1 MNPHTKE
8 MRRNFWMLL
17 IAFSLLIIIGTSN
30 VFSSTFVE
38 DMAEGGS
45 AYGHLIRQGVYLA
58 LGLAPAIF
66 VYKKDY
72 HMWKKW
78 SVRLLIAT
86 AVLLIAVLFAGIVV
100 NGARRWLG
108 AGGFTF
114 QPSEIA
120 KLAIILFT
128 ADKLAP
134 LWDKNGHIEFFSP
147 LSAFFPAKSGK
158 TPRWKRIRF
167 VPHPL
172 LLPPLALAILVFRQP
187 DAGTAL
193 VILFLPLVMFWVS
206 GASILKARVPLLA
219 TLAVGIV
226 YLLSAPYRM
235 NRIISWY
242 DPWSYEKTLGYQTV
256 QGLIA
261 IGSGGV
267 MGQGLGE
274 GISKFSYLPEAHT
287 DFAFAVLAQE
297 WGLRGSVFMLVL
309 FSMIIYFGC
318 NCAWN
323 TRDTFGKLLA
333 VGITMYFGGQ
343 GMINLAMVSGILPV
357 VGVPLPFISYGG
369 TSLLLNMV
377 AAALLLNIAHR
388 NYREAVIDA
397 RLREQPVLHS
407 MKEETRSRF
416 PLR

>member
-1 MNPHTKE
+1 MSPHTKE

-58 LGLAPAIF
+58 LGLAPALF

-158 TPRWKRIRF
+158 PPRWKRIRF

>member
-17 IAFSLLIIIGTSN
+17 IAFFLLIIIGTSN

-45 AYGHLIRQGVYLA
+45 AYGHLIRQGVYLS
-58 LGLAPAIF
+58 LGLVPALF

-78 SVRLLIAT
+78 SVRLFVFTVILLV
-86 AVLLIAVLFAGIVV
+86 AVLAAGIVV

-120 KLAIILFT
+120 KLVVILFT

-134 LWDKNGHIEFFSP
+134 LWDKKGHIEFFSP
-147 LSAFFPAKSGK
+147 LSAFFPSQTRKE
-158 TPRWKRIRF
+158 PRWKRIRF

-172 LLPPLALAILVFRQP
+172 LLPPLLLGILVFRQP

-206 GASILKARVPLLA
+206 GASILKAKVPLLA

-261 IGSGGV
+261 IGSGGI

-297 WGLRGSVFMLVL
+297 WGMRGSIFMLVL

-323 TRDTFGKLLA
+323 TRDTFGKLLT

-369 TSLLLNMV
+369 TSLLLNMI

-397 RLREQPVLHS
+397 RLREQPALHS

>member
-17 IAFSLLIIIGTSN
+17 IAFFLLIIIGTSN

-45 AYGHLIRQGVYLA
+45 AYGHLIRQGVYLS
-58 LGLAPAIF
+58 LGLVPALF

-78 SVRLLIAT
+78 SVRLFVFTVILLV
-86 AVLLIAVLFAGIVV
+86 AVLAAGIVV

-120 KLAIILFT
+120 KLVVILFT

-134 LWDKNGHIEFFSP
+134 LWDKKGHIEFFSP
-147 LSAFFPAKSGK
+147 LSAFFPSQTGK
-158 TPRWKRIRF
+158 EPRWKRIRF

-172 LLPPLALAILVFRQP
+172 LLPPLLLGILVFRQP

-206 GASILKARVPLLA
+206 GASILKAKVPLLA

-242 DPWSYEKTLGYQTV
+242 DPWSYEKTLGYQTM

-261 IGSGGV
+261 IGSGGI

-297 WGLRGSVFMLVL
+297 WGMRGSIFMLVL

-323 TRDTFGKLLA
+323 TRDTFGKLLT

-369 TSLLLNMV
+369 TSLLLNMI

-388 NYREAVIDA
+388 DYREAVIDA
-397 RLREQPVLHS
+397 RLREQPALHS

>member
-17 IAFSLLIIIGTSN
+17 IAFFLLIIIGTSN

-45 AYGHLIRQGVYLA
+45 AYGYLIRQGVYLS
-58 LGLAPAIF
+58 LGLVPALF

-78 SVRLLIAT
+78 SVRLFVFTVILLV
-86 AVLLIAVLFAGIVV
+86 AVLAAGIVV

-120 KLAIILFT
+120 KLVVILFT

-134 LWDKNGHIEFFSP
+134 LWDKKGHIEFFSP
-147 LSAFFPAKSGK
+147 LSAFFPSQTGK
-158 TPRWKRIRF
+158 EPRWKRIRF

-172 LLPPLALAILVFRQP
+172 LLPPLLLGILVFRQP

-206 GASILKARVPLLA
+206 GASILKAKVPLLA

-261 IGSGGV
+261 IGSGGI

-297 WGLRGSVFMLVL
+297 WGMRGSIFMLVL

-323 TRDTFGKLLA
+323 TRDTFGKLLT

-369 TSLLLNMV
+369 TSLLLNMI

-397 RLREQPVLHS
+397 RLREQPALHS

>member
-17 IAFSLLIIIGTSN
+17 IAFFLPIIIGTSN

-45 AYGHLIRQGVYLA
+45 AYGHLIRQGVYLS
-58 LGLAPAIF
+58 LGLVPALF

-78 SVRLLIAT
+78 SVRLFVFTVILLV
-86 AVLLIAVLFAGIVV
+86 AVLAAGIVV

-120 KLAIILFT
+120 KLVVILFT

-134 LWDKNGHIEFFSP
+134 LWDKKGHIEFFSP
-147 LSAFFPAKSGK
+147 LSAFFPSQTGK
-158 TPRWKRIRF
+158 EPRWKRIRF

-172 LLPPLALAILVFRQP
+172 LLPPLLLGILVFRQP

-206 GASILKARVPLLA
+206 GASILKAKVPLLA

-261 IGSGGV
+261 IGSGGI

-297 WGLRGSVFMLVL
+297 WGMRGSIFMLVL

-323 TRDTFGKLLA
+323 TRDTFGKLLT

-369 TSLLLNMV
+369 TSLLLNMI

-397 RLREQPVLHS
+397 RLREQPALHS

>member
-1 MNPHTKE
+1 MSPHTKE

-158 TPRWKRIRF
+158 PPRWKRIRF

-172 LLPPLALAILVFRQP
+172 LLPPLVLAILVFRQP

-287 DFAFAVLAQE
+287 DFAFAVLVQE

>member
-17 IAFSLLIIIGTSN
+17 IAFFLLIIIGTSN

-38 DMAEGGS
+38 NMAEGGS
-45 AYGHLIRQGVYLA
+45 AYGHLIRQGVYLS
-58 LGLAPAIF
+58 LGLVPALF

-78 SVRLLIAT
+78 SVRLFVFTVILLV
-86 AVLLIAVLFAGIVV
+86 AVLAAGIVV

-120 KLAIILFT
+120 KLVVILFT

-134 LWDKNGHIEFFSP
+134 LWDKKGHIEFFSP
-147 LSAFFPAKSGK
+147 LSAFFPSQTGK
-158 TPRWKRIRF
+158 EPRWKRIRF

-172 LLPPLALAILVFRQP
+172 LLPPLLLGILVFRQP

-206 GASILKARVPLLA
+206 GASILKAKVPLLA

-261 IGSGGV
+261 IGSGGI

-297 WGLRGSVFMLVL
+297 WGMRGSIFMLVL

-323 TRDTFGKLLA
+323 TRDTFGKLLT

-369 TSLLLNMV
+369 TSLLLNMI

-397 RLREQPVLHS
+397 RLREQPALHS

>member
-17 IAFSLLIIIGTSN
+17 IAFFLLIIIGTSN

-45 AYGHLIRQGVYLA
+45 AYGHLIRQGVYLS
-58 LGLAPAIF
+58 LGLVPALF

-78 SVRLLIAT
+78 SVRLFVFTVILLV
-86 AVLLIAVLFAGIVV
+86 AVLAAGIVV

-120 KLAIILFT
+120 KLVVILFT

-134 LWDKNGHIEFFSP
+134 LWDKKGHIEFFSP
-147 LSAFFPAKSGK
+147 LSAFFPSKTGK
-158 TPRWKRIRF
+158 EPRWKRIRF

-172 LLPPLALAILVFRQP
+172 LLPPLLLGILVFRQP

-206 GASILKARVPLLA
+206 GASILKAKVPLLA

-261 IGSGGV
+261 IGSGGI

-297 WGLRGSVFMLVL
+297 WGMRGSIFMLVL

-323 TRDTFGKLLA
+323 TRDTFGKLLT

-369 TSLLLNMV
+369 TSLLLNMI

-397 RLREQPVLHS
+397 RLREQPALHS

>member
-1 MNPHTKE
+1 MSPHTKE

-38 DMAEGGS
+38 NMAEGGS

-58 LGLAPAIF
+58 LGLAPALF

-158 TPRWKRIRF
+158 PPRWKRIRF

>member
-17 IAFSLLIIIGTSN
+17 IAFFLLIIIGTSN

-38 DMAEGGS
+38 NMAEGGS
-45 AYGHLIRQGVYLA
+45 AYGHLIRQGVYLS
-58 LGLAPAIF
+58 LGLVPALF

-78 SVRLLIAT
+78 SVRLFVFTVILLV
-86 AVLLIAVLFAGIVV
+86 AVLAAGIVV

-120 KLAIILFT
+120 KLVVILFT

-134 LWDKNGHIEFFSP
+134 LWDKKGHIEFFSP
-147 LSAFFPAKSGK
+147 LSAFFPSQTGK
-158 TPRWKRIRF
+158 EPRWKRIRF

-172 LLPPLALAILVFRQP
+172 LLPPLLLGILVFRQP

-206 GASILKARVPLLA
+206 GASILKAKVPLLA

-261 IGSGGV
+261 IGSGGI

-297 WGLRGSVFMLVL
+297 WGMRGSIFMLVL

-323 TRDTFGKLLA
+323 TRDTFGKLLT

-369 TSLLLNMV
+369 TSLLLNMI
-377 AAALLLNIAHR
+377 AAALLLNIAHC

-397 RLREQPVLHS
+397 RLREQPALHS

>member
-58 LGLAPAIF
+58 LGLAPALF

-128 ADKLAP
+128 ADKLVP

-158 TPRWKRIRF
+158 PPRWKRIRF

-172 LLPPLALAILVFRQP
+172 LLPPHALAILVFRQP

>member
-38 DMAEGGS
+38 NMAEGGS

-158 TPRWKRIRF
+158 PPRWKRIRF

-172 LLPPLALAILVFRQP
+172 LLPPLVLAILVFRQP

>member
-58 LGLAPAIF
+58 LGLAPALF

-128 ADKLAP
+128 ADKLVP

-158 TPRWKRIRF
+158 PPRWKRIRF

>member
-1 MNPHTKE
+1 MSPHTKE

-58 LGLAPAIF
+58 LGLAPALF

-158 TPRWKRIRF
+158 PPRWKRIRF

-242 DPWSYEKTLGYQTV
+242 DPWSYETTLGYQTV

>member
-1 MNPHTKE
+1 MSPHTKE

-58 LGLAPAIF
+58 LGLAPALF

-147 LSAFFPAKSGK
+147 LSAFFPVKSGK
-158 TPRWKRIRF
+158 PPRWKRIRF

-397 RLREQPVLHS
+397 RLREQLVLHS

>member
-58 LGLAPAIF
+58 LGLAPALL

-128 ADKLAP
+128 ADKLVP

-158 TPRWKRIRF
+158 PPRWKRIRF

>member
-17 IAFSLLIIIGTSN
+17 IAFFLLIIIGTSN

-45 AYGHLIRQGVYLA
+45 AYGHLIRQGVYLS
-58 LGLAPAIF
+58 LGLVPALF

-78 SVRLLIAT
+78 SVRLFVFTVILLV
-86 AVLLIAVLFAGIVV
+86 AVLAAGIVV

-120 KLAIILFT
+120 KLVVILFT

-134 LWDKNGHIEFFSP
+134 LWDKKGHIEFFSP
-147 LSAFFPAKSGK
+147 LSAFFPSQTGK
-158 TPRWKRIRF
+158 EPRWKRIRF

-172 LLPPLALAILVFRQP
+172 LLPPLLLGILVFRQP

-193 VILFLPLVMFWVS
+193 VILFLPIVMFWVS
-206 GASILKARVPLLA
+206 GASILKAKVPLLA

-261 IGSGGV
+261 IGSGGI

-297 WGLRGSVFMLVL
+297 WGMRGSIFMLVL

-323 TRDTFGKLLA
+323 TRDTFGKLLT

-369 TSLLLNMV
+369 TSLLLNMI

-397 RLREQPVLHS
+397 RLREQPALHS

>member
-1 MNPHTKE
+1 MSPHTKE

-120 KLAIILFT
+120 KLASILFT

-158 TPRWKRIRF
+158 PPRWKRIRF

>member
-17 IAFSLLIIIGTSN
+17 IAFFLLIIIGTSN

-45 AYGHLIRQGVYLA
+45 AYGHLIRQGVYLS
-58 LGLAPAIF
+58 LGLVPALF

-78 SVRLLIAT
+78 SVRLFVFTVILLV
-86 AVLLIAVLFAGIVV
+86 AVLAAGIVV

-120 KLAIILFT
+120 KLVVILFT

-134 LWDKNGHIEFFSP
+134 LWDKKGHIEFFSP
-147 LSAFFPAKSGK
+147 LSAFFPSQTGK
-158 TPRWKRIRF
+158 EPRWKRIRF

-172 LLPPLALAILVFRQP
+172 LLPPLLLGILVFRQP

-206 GASILKARVPLLA
+206 GASILKAKVPLLA

-261 IGSGGV
+261 IGSGGI

-297 WGLRGSVFMLVL
+297 WGMRGSIFMLVL

-323 TRDTFGKLLA
+323 TRDTFGKLLT

-369 TSLLLNMV
+369 TSLLLNMI

-397 RLREQPVLHS
+397 HLREQPALHS

>member
-17 IAFSLLIIIGTSN
+17 IAFFLLIIIGTSN

-45 AYGHLIRQGVYLA
+45 AYGHLIRQGVYLS
-58 LGLAPAIF
+58 LGLVPALF

-78 SVRLLIAT
+78 SVRLFVFTVILLV
-86 AVLLIAVLFAGIVV
+86 AVLAAGIVV

-108 AGGFTF
+108 AGGLTF

-120 KLAIILFT
+120 KLVVILFT

-134 LWDKNGHIEFFSP
+134 LWDKKGHIEFFSP
-147 LSAFFPAKSGK
+147 LSAFFPSQTGK
-158 TPRWKRIRF
+158 EPRWKRIRF

-172 LLPPLALAILVFRQP
+172 LLPPLLLGILVFRQP

-206 GASILKARVPLLA
+206 GASILKAKVPLLA

-261 IGSGGV
+261 IGSGGI

-297 WGLRGSVFMLVL
+297 WGMRGSIFMLVL

-323 TRDTFGKLLA
+323 TRDTFGKLLT

-369 TSLLLNMV
+369 TSLLLNMI

-397 RLREQPVLHS
+397 RLREQPALHS

>member
-17 IAFSLLIIIGTSN
+17 IAFFLLIIIGTSN

-45 AYGHLIRQGVYLA
+45 AYGHLIRQGVYLS
-58 LGLAPAIF
+58 LGLVPALF

-72 HMWKKW
+72 HMWKRW
-78 SVRLLIAT
+78 SVRLFVFTVILLV
-86 AVLLIAVLFAGIVV
+86 AVLAAGIVV

-120 KLAIILFT
+120 KLVVILFT

-134 LWDKNGHIEFFSP
+134 LWDKKGHIEFFSP
-147 LSAFFPAKSGK
+147 LSAFFPSQTGK
-158 TPRWKRIRF
+158 EPRWKRIRF

-172 LLPPLALAILVFRQP
+172 LLPPLLLGILVFRQP

-206 GASILKARVPLLA
+206 GASILKAKVPLLA

-261 IGSGGV
+261 IGSGGI

-297 WGLRGSVFMLVL
+297 WGMRGSIFMLVL

-323 TRDTFGKLLA
+323 TRDTFGKLLT

-369 TSLLLNMV
+369 TSLLLNMI

-397 RLREQPVLHS
+397 RLREQPALHS

>member
-17 IAFSLLIIIGTSN
+17 IAFFLLIIIGTSN

-45 AYGHLIRQGVYLA
+45 AYGHLIRQGVYLS
-58 LGLAPAIF
+58 LGLVPALF

-78 SVRLLIAT
+78 SVRLFVFTVILLV
-86 AVLLIAVLFAGIVV
+86 AVLAAGIVV

-120 KLAIILFT
+120 KLVVILFT

-134 LWDKNGHIEFFSP
+134 LWDKKGHIEFFSP
-147 LSAFFPAKSGK
+147 LSAFFPSQTGK
-158 TPRWKRIRF
+158 EPRWKRIRF

-172 LLPPLALAILVFRQP
+172 LLPPLLLGILVFRQP

-206 GASILKARVPLLA
+206 GASILKAKVPLLA

-261 IGSGGV
+261 IGSGGI

-297 WGLRGSVFMLVL
+297 WGMRGSIFMLVL

-323 TRDTFGKLLA
+323 TRDTFGKLLT

-369 TSLLLNMV
+369 TSLLLNMI
-377 AAALLLNIAHR
+377 AAALLLNMAHR

-397 RLREQPVLHS
+397 RLREQPALHS

>member
-1 MNPHTKE
+1 MSPHTKE

-78 SVRLLIAT
+78 SVRLLLIT

-158 TPRWKRIRF
+158 PPRWKRIRF

-206 GASILKARVPLLA
+206 GASILKARVPLLG

>member
-17 IAFSLLIIIGTSN
+17 IAFFLLIIIGTSN

-45 AYGHLIRQGVYLA
+45 AYGHLIRQGVYLS
-58 LGLAPAIF
+58 LGLVPALF

-78 SVRLLIAT
+78 SVRLFVFTVILLV
-86 AVLLIAVLFAGIVV
+86 AVLAAGIVV

-120 KLAIILFT
+120 KLVVILFT

-134 LWDKNGHIEFFSP
+134 LWDKKGHIEFFSP
-147 LSAFFPAKSGK
+147 LSAFFPSQTGK
-158 TPRWKRIRF
+158 EPRWKRIRF

-172 LLPPLALAILVFRQP
+172 LLPPLLLGILVFRQP

-206 GASILKARVPLLA
+206 GASILKAKVPLLA

-261 IGSGGV
+261 IGSGGI

-297 WGLRGSVFMLVL
+297 WGMRGSIFMLVL

-323 TRDTFGKLLA
+323 TRDTFGKLLT

-369 TSLLLNMV
+369 TSLLLNMI

-388 NYREAVIDA
+388 NYCEAVIDA
-397 RLREQPVLHS
+397 RLREQPALHS

>member
-1 MNPHTKE
+1 MSPHTKE

-158 TPRWKRIRF
+158 PPRWKRIRF

-172 LLPPLALAILVFRQP
+172 LLPPLVLAILVFRQP

-206 GASILKARVPLLA
+206 GASILKARVPLLG

-397 RLREQPVLHS
+397 RLREQLVLHS

>member
-17 IAFSLLIIIGTSN
+17 IAFFLLIIIGTSN

-45 AYGHLIRQGVYLA
+45 AYGHLIRQGVYLS
-58 LGLAPAIF
+58 LGLVPALF

-78 SVRLLIAT
+78 SVRLFVFTVILLV
-86 AVLLIAVLFAGIVV
+86 AVLAAGIVV

-120 KLAIILFT
+120 KLVVILFT

-134 LWDKNGHIEFFSP
+134 LWDKKGHIEFFSP
-147 LSAFFPAKSGK
+147 LSAFFPSQTGK
-158 TPRWKRIRF
+158 EPRWKRIRF

-172 LLPPLALAILVFRQP
+172 LLPPLLLGILVFRQP

-206 GASILKARVPLLA
+206 GASILKAKVPLLA

-242 DPWSYEKTLGYQTV
+242 DPWSYEKTLGYQTM

-261 IGSGGV
+261 IGSGGI

-297 WGLRGSVFMLVL
+297 WGMRGSIFMLVL

-323 TRDTFGKLLA
+323 TRDTFGKLLT

-369 TSLLLNMV
+369 TSLLLNMI

-397 RLREQPVLHS
+397 RLREQPALHS

>member
-1 MNPHTKE
+1 

-58 LGLAPAIF
+58 LGLAPALL

-128 ADKLAP
+128 ADKLVP

-158 TPRWKRIRF
+158 PPRWKRIRF

>member
-17 IAFSLLIIIGTSN
+17 IAFFLLIIIGTSN

-45 AYGHLIRQGVYLA
+45 AYGHLIRQGVYLS
-58 LGLAPAIF
+58 LGLVPALF

-78 SVRLLIAT
+78 SVRLFVFTVILLV
-86 AVLLIAVLFAGIVV
+86 AVLAAGIVV

-120 KLAIILFT
+120 KLVVILFT

-134 LWDKNGHIEFFSP
+134 LWDKKGHIEFFSP
-147 LSAFFPAKSGK
+147 LSAFFPSQTGK
-158 TPRWKRIRF
+158 EPRWKRIRF
-167 VPHPL
+167 VPNPL
-172 LLPPLALAILVFRQP
+172 LLPPLLLGILVFRQP

-206 GASILKARVPLLA
+206 GASILKAKVPLLA

-261 IGSGGV
+261 IGSGGI

-297 WGLRGSVFMLVL
+297 WGMRGSIFMLVL

-323 TRDTFGKLLA
+323 TRDTFGKLLT

-369 TSLLLNMV
+369 TSLLLNMI

-397 RLREQPVLHS
+397 RLREQPALHS

>member
-1 MNPHTKE
+1 MSPHTKE

-158 TPRWKRIRF
+158 PPRWKRIRF

-172 LLPPLALAILVFRQP
+172 LLPPLVLAILVFRQP

-206 GASILKARVPLLA
+206 GASILKARVPLLG

-397 RLREQPVLHS
+397 LLREQPVLHS